1 MRLYIIFGNHTDRLS
16 EHLSAK
22 YEIAGADRTLDAAV
36 AAALR
41 LDPRPDVFLILG
53 TALAS
58 TMVDQKLNWGAALL
72 KNLTE
77 LRRTCPV
84 SRLIIILPETASDS
98 LAREIAQLGVY
109 DIHRVEKVRVE
120 ELPGYIDNP
129 RTFAD
134 TEMGGEKSEIDA
146 AGKPGEVNL
155 EEKERRSI
163 LSRTLDRFRRLRA
176 ADAPGMPSDAALLYG
191 SQLFP
196 CSGIE
201 DALSKAK
208 ARLPDALLVNENVS
222 LSDVQNLKR
231 NADYAGLAV
240 VMVSPE
246 ADPSVFRCGID
257 DCISDTGRVSL
268 ERAVARSRRMRRL
281 WSQANRDGLTGCYR
295 RDFFDLWVESQT
307 IDYSLAVCDL
317 DDFKAVNDRHGHLL
331 GDAVLSEF
339 GRFLTASVRQ
349 VDIVARLGGEEFA
362 VAFPGVQPETA
373 AKIVQGVQDKWS
385 HRTVEGVAV
394 TFSCG
399 VAGSAQGNAYDLA
412 DKALYAVKATGKNRV
427 LTYQEAVQ
435 SEALRAAAHAVKPEA
450 LEHEAAYAACHEAT
464 QPEIPEV
471 AAYHETV
478 RPEVS
483 EMTVH
488 QETVQSK
495 APETAAHRETAR
507 PEAPEVQPA
516 KTSLAAAPLAT
527 GTLAR
532 APLAAVP
539 AETLAGV
546 PRAPMLPARRFSAKV
561 LAVHSPWLEGAGVTT
576 VAVHIAEILNKKHR
590 VALIDADTE
599 NPGVAAA
606 LGLPLDQMWQYDW
619 RTLDISL
626 AGLLTDGIA
635 PGPLLLVW
643 ALDQW
648 RKSSLDPAA
657 LRELVAY
664 CQKRP
669 DIDLIVID
677 AGNDP
682 ERDIPGQSLLVVA
695 PDPMLPDVARAWK
708 YFKPRTDS
716 VLVLNRAGGSYDLQ
730 SVLHGAE
737 ALGLP
742 LGCVLKAG
750 IDAEWK
756 KGLSGFLWQALG

>member
-1 MRLYIIFGNHTDRLS
+1 MRAFSFSGGDALRLYIIFGNHADKLS
-16 EHLSAK
+16 EHLSAR
-22 YEIAGADRTLDAAV
+22 YEIAGADRTLDATV
-36 AAALR
+36 AAAQK

-58 TMVDQKLNWGAALL
+58 TMVGQRLNWEAALL
-72 KNLTE
+72 KNLTG
-77 LRRTCPV
+77 LRRACPA
-84 SRLIIILPETASDS
+84 SRLVVILPETASDS
-98 LAREIAQLGVY
+98 LAREIAQLGIY

-120 ELPGYIDNP
+120 DLPEYIDNP

-134 TEMGGEKSEIDA
+134 VEMGAEKSETSA
-146 AGKPGEVNL
+146 AVKPGEVSL
-155 EEKERRSI
+155 EEKEHRNI
-163 LSRTLDRFRRLRA
+163 LGRTLNRFKRLRA
-176 ADAPGMPSDAALLYG
+176 ADAPGMASDAALLYG
-191 SQLFP
+191 SQLLP
-196 CSGIE
+196 CFGIE

-257 DCISDTGRVSL
+257 DCISDTGRVNL
-268 ERAVARSRRMRRL
+268 ERAAARSRRMRRL

-339 GRFLTASVRQ
+339 GRFLVASVRQ

-362 VAFPGVQPETA
+362 AAFPGVRPETA
-373 AKIVQGVQDKWS
+373 AKIVQGVQDKWNL
-385 HRTVEGVAV
+385 RTVEGVTV

-399 VAGSAQGNAYDLA
+399 VAGSDQGNAYDLA
-412 DKALYAVKATGKNRV
+412 DKALYAAKAAGKNQV
-427 LTYQEAVQ
+427 LTYHETIQPEAPETAVYHETVQ
-435 SEALRAAAHAVKPEA
+435 PEVSETAAH
-450 LEHEAAYAACHEAT
+450 
-464 QPEIPEV
+464 Q
-471 AAYHETV
+471 ETV
-478 RPEVS
+478 RPEVL
-483 EMTVH
+483 
-488 QETVQSK
+488 
-495 APETAAHRETAR
+495 ETAAHREAAR
-507 PEAPEVQPA
+507 PGAPEVLQPA
-516 KTSLAAAPLAT
+516 KMPLVAAPLAT
-527 GTLAR
+527 GALTR

-539 AETLAGV
+539 AETLAGA
-546 PRAPMLPARRFSAKV
+546 PRAPVLPARRFGGKV

-576 VAVHIAEILNKKHR
+576 VAVHIAEMLKKRRR
-590 VALIDADTE
+590 VALIDADAE

-606 LGLPLDQMWQYDW
+606 LGLPLDQMWQHDW
-619 RTLDISL
+619 RTLDISS
-626 AGLLTDGIA
+626 AGLRTGGIA
-635 PGPLLLVW
+635 VW
-643 ALDQW
+643 ALDPW
-648 RKSSLDPAA
+648 RKSGLDPAA

-669 DIDLIVID
+669 DIDVIVID

-716 VLVLNRAGGSYDLQ
+716 VLVLNRAGGFYDLQ

-742 LGCVLKAG
+742 LGCVLKMG

-756 KGLSGFLWQALG
+756 KGLSDFLQRALS